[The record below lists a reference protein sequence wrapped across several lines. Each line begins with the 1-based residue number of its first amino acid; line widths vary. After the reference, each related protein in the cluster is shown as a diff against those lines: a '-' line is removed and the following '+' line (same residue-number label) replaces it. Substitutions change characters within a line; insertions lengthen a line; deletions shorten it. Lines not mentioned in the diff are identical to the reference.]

1 MSWRPAV
8 RVALLACLSGSTAC
22 SIPLEAMESGSMNAC
37 DSSTECGAG
46 ATCADVGG
54 QRACVSTSAHL
65 DGLILEVRPR
75 ASRALSAEVSHLLDL
90 DAGSGFPPHDAAG
103 QVRSLDLGIPAPA
116 RVNATVRL
124 GGVYCGGLA
133 GAQFPVRVEFRRVA
147 PVLGLPAQSYS
158 TASEPEVEPEDPAQ
172 ADQEPEDAS
181 GQKFQIAIPT
191 GNYHIYLVPQAYLDC
206 SDDVPPPIFLPNQ
219 PIPEQWNLG
228 INADDPAVLQGSLQV
243 PQGVRVD
250 GWKLDLVDPLT
261 GSVISQVD
269 VLAQREPQQPGTP
282 TQVEFS
288 VKFYWTD
295 NEKSPL
301 IRLRP
306 KEGDPRPTVYWELAA
321 IALQGST
328 GNLNLSL
335 LQLDAAARRV
345 EGRTVDAQGNPVLS
359 AVRIQSA
366 NIDRAP
372 TAAYKLDTETDAN
385 GLFRADLPPGEYVI
399 FARPINDTTKATARQ
414 PLKFPAG
421 DDCFCGQSVLIPE
434 AGTLRGHVQGPL
446 GELMDGASV
455 LAVPSVGEVTTYL
468 GQVLAPEPLL
478 PRQASGFL
486 HKGSFSLGADPGEFD
501 FSVRPRPGSTY
512 PWLVRPRLAVSAT
525 DAAVTELDLT
535 MPYPAVLQ
543 GGVRD
548 GSGAPLDDAAVVAWL
563 PVESKTAQGT
573 VKAAIQ
579 IGETRSKPD
588 GSYVLPL
595 PPSTSR

>member
-1 MSWRPAV
+1 MSWRLAV
-8 RVALLACLSGSTAC
+8 RVALLACLPGSAAC
-22 SIPLEAMESGSMNAC
+22 SIPLEATASGSMNAC
-37 DSSTECGAG
+37 DSSNECGVG

-90 DAGSGFPPHDAAG
+90 DVGSGFPPHDAAG
-103 QVRSLDLGIPAPA
+103 QVRFLDLGIPAPA

-124 GGVYCGGLA
+124 GGAYCGTFA
-133 GAQFPVRVEFRRVA
+133 GTQFPVRAEFRRVA

-158 TASEPEVEPEDPAQ
+158 TASEPDVGPEAGMDQDP
-172 ADQEPEDAS
+172 ES
-181 GQKFQIAIPT
+181 TIGQKFQAAIPT
-191 GNYHIYLVPQAYLDC
+191 GNYHIYLVPQPYLHC
-206 SDDVPPPIFLPNQ
+206 SDDVPPPILLPNQ
-219 PIPEQWNLG
+219 LIPEQWNLG
-228 INADDPAVLQGSLQV
+228 VNADEPAVLQGSLQV
-243 PQGVRVD
+243 PHGVHVD
-250 GWKLDLVDPLT
+250 GWMLDLVDQLT

-269 VLAQREPQQPGTP
+269 VLAQGELQQPGTP

-295 NEKSPL
+295 KTKSPL

-306 KEGDPRPTVYWELAA
+306 RDGDPRPTVYWDLAA

-328 GNLNLSL
+328 GNLSLSL

-345 EGRTVDAQGNPVLS
+345 EGRTVDAKGNAVLS

-366 NIDRAP
+366 DIERAP

-414 PLKFPAG
+414 SLKFPAG

-434 AGTLRGHVQGPL
+434 AGTLRGRVQGPL
-446 GELMDGASV
+446 GELMDGATV
-455 LAVPSVGEVTTYL
+455 LAVPSVGEDTPYL
-468 GQVLAPEPLL
+468 GQVLKPEPLP
-478 PRQASGFL
+478 PRQASGVL
-486 HKGSFSLGADPGEFD
+486 RRGSFSLGADPGEFD
-501 FSVRPRPGSTY
+501 FSVRPRPDSTY

-525 DAAVTELDLT
+525 DAAVTELDLAV
-535 MPYPAVLQ
+535 PYPAVLQ

-548 GSGAPLDDAAVVAWL
+548 ESGAPLGDAAVVAWL
-563 PVESKTAQGT
+563 PVESNTAQGP
-573 VKAAIQ
+573 VRAVIQ
-579 IGETRSKPD
+579 IGETRSEPD

>member
-8 RVALLACLSGSTAC
+8 RVALLACLSGSAAC
-22 SIPLEAMESGSMNAC
+22 SIPLEATDSSSMNAC

-46 ATCADVGG
+46 ATCAEVGG

-90 DAGSGFPPHDAAG
+90 DVGSGFPPHDAAG
-103 QVRSLDLGIPAPA
+103 QVRFLDLGIPAPA

-124 GGVYCGGLA
+124 GGVYCGGFA
-133 GAQFPVRVEFRRVA
+133 GTQFPVRVEFRRVA

-158 TASEPEVEPEDPAQ
+158 TASEPDVEPEA
-172 ADQEPEDAS
+172 AMDQEPESAI

-191 GNYHIYLVPQAYLDC
+191 GNYHIYLVPQPYLDC
-206 SDDVPPPIFLPNQ
+206 GDDVPPPILLPNQ
-219 PIPEQWNLG
+219 LIPEQWNLG
-228 INADDPAVLQGSLQV
+228 INADEPAVLQGSLQV

-269 VLAQREPQQPGTP
+269 VLAQGELQEPGTP
-282 TQVEFS
+282 AQVEFS
-288 VKFYWTD
+288 VKFYWPD
-295 NEKSPL
+295 KEKSPL

-306 KEGDPRPTVYWELAA
+306 RDGDPRPTVYWELASV
-321 IALQGST
+321 ALQGST
-328 GNLNLSL
+328 ANLSLSL

-345 EGRTVDAQGNPVLS
+345 EGRTVDNTRSNPVLS
-359 AVRIQSA
+359 AVRIQSV

-414 PLKFPAG
+414 SLKFPAG

-434 AGTLRGHVQGPL
+434 AGTLRGRVQGPL
-446 GELMDGASV
+446 GELMDGATV
-455 LAVPSVGEVTTYL
+455 LAVPSVGEVTPYL
-468 GQVLAPEPLL
+468 GQVLTPEPLP
-478 PRQASGFL
+478 PRQASGVL
-486 HKGSFSLGADPGEFD
+486 RKGSFSLGVDPGEFD

-525 DAAVTELDLT
+525 DAAVTELDLAV
-535 MPYPAVLQ
+535 PYPAVLQ

-548 GSGAPLDDAAVVAWL
+548 ASGAPLGDAAVVAWL
-563 PVESKTAQGT
+563 PVESKTAQGP
-573 VKAAIQ
+573 VRAVIQ
-579 IGETRSKPD
+579 IGETRSMPD